1 MPHSPG
7 IYVALVLEQVSEIF
21 VDPRTSQNSMGSMKS
36 DVQKIVIRNN
46 LFLDIFALSKN
57 LQLVLK

>member
-1 MPHSPG
+1 
-7 IYVALVLEQVSEIF
+7 
-21 VDPRTSQNSMGSMKS
+21 MKS

-57 LQLVLK
+57 MQLVLK